1 MISTTPQKSSGA
13 LTRIST
19 RKRFLFFAL
28 LVTMSLLPF
37 HRRISSF
44 ILEHGILRNESPTV
58 GLVEDMI
65 NASSDPLETI
75 LAAWNSGK
83 IAQREA
89 AMLAAKK
96 MALRPKKEVPV
107 ELQSL
112 IEEAAFD
119 PDMDVR
125 ENAFVVFREH
135 RNAHLAE
142 WAAAQ
147 ASDCDPEV
155 RLLGAENLRW
165 VDAITGVPIAVRLL
179 DDSDPR
185 VVARGLNLLEK
196 WTHQSF
202 GVKLSEIAPAV
213 TDEKSGLIE
222 FHPGSE
228 EKCKAGATL
237 AKAWWSQHQMEY
249 ASAVPVQSYK
259 ANSLPKCEEFTA
271 STIDGRHVKLS
282 DARGNTALL
291 YFWSTPEGGCLN
303 ELEDLLA
310 LKAKFGNALKIYAV
324 CLDNVSDDGG
334 IAGEDDDTIHR
345 RNIDPHQ
352 PPPPS
357 IGVLRERLV
366 QQVKDKS
373 LSYPVI
379 LDEGFSIGGKF
390 NASTVPTTVIIDA
403 EGYVRRRFTG
413 RRRLPIL
420 EAMVAETSQS
430 TPQTTSLK

>member
-1 MISTTPQKSSGA
+1 MISTTPQKSSGV

-44 ILEHGILRNESPTV
+44 ILEHSILKNESPTV

-65 NASSDPLETI
+65 NASSDPRATI
-75 LAAWNSGK
+75 LAAWDSGK

-96 MALRPKKEVPV
+96 MALRSKKEVPV
-107 ELQSL
+107 ELKSL
-112 IEEAAFD
+112 IEEGAFD

-125 ENAFVVFREH
+125 ENAFVVLREH

-202 GVKLSEIAPAV
+202 GVKLSEIAPTV

-228 EKCKAGATL
+228 ERCKAGATL

-249 ASAVPVQSYK
+249 GSAVPAQSYK
-259 ANSLPKCEEFTA
+259 YKAHSLPKREEFTA
-271 STIDGRHVKLS
+271 STIDGRQVKLS

-291 YFWSTPEGGCLN
+291 YFWATPEGGCLN

-310 LKAKFGNALKIYAV
+310 LKAKFGNALTIYAV
-324 CLDNVSDDGG
+324 CLDNIEDDGG

-345 RNIDPHQ
+345 RNIDPHE

-366 QQVKDKS
+366 QLVKEKN
-373 LSYPVI
+373 LSCPVI
-379 LDEGFSIGGKF
+379 LDEDFS
-390 NASTVPTTVIIDA
+390 
-403 EGYVRRRFTG
+403 
-413 RRRLPIL
+413 
-420 EAMVAETSQS
+420 
-430 TPQTTSLK
+430 